1 MKFNFNE
8 IIAKITRTPIRM
20 VYDIIEP
27 KKIWK
32 FIQLFLIKTSSFIKA
47 KLSYIL
53 INLKYVG
60 NVMYLLD

>member
-27 KKIWK
+27 KSKHMEIY
-32 FIQLFLIKTSSFIKA
+32 SV
-47 KLSYIL
+47 IL
-53 INLKYVG
+53 DKNIIVYQS
-60 NVMYLLD
+60 